1 MEADMTRKAEEPIAI
16 KGGEFL
22 IADRAPDD
30 IFMPEDISDEQRM
43 FARTA
48 EEFLRKEVIPR
59 EDEIYAKNYTTHREL
74 MRKAGELGLLSIDI
88 PEAYGGLGLHKVSS
102 AIVGE
107 QFALQASFAGTQ
119 SSHVNIGT
127 LPIVFFGTEEQ
138 KQKYLPQLA
147 TGEMIGAYALTEPHS
162 GSDALAAK
170 TKAVLS
176 EDGQHYILNGQ
187 KMWITNG
194 GFADLFTVF
203 AKVDGEKFTA
213 FLVER
218 GPGLT
223 SGHEEKKLGIDGSST
238 TALMLEDCRVPVE
251 NVLGE
256 IGRGHKIAFNV
267 LNIGR
272 LKLGARSVGAMKLAL
287 GQSIQYAKERQQF
300 GQPIANFGL
309 IKQKLAEMTMRAYV
323 GEAILYRT
331 LGMIDDALERADK
344 DDAQQVLQVLEQY
357 AIECSIIKVWVSE
370 ALGYVV
376 DEQVQ
381 VYGGYGYS
389 KDYPAERAYRD
400 ARIAR
405 IYEGTN
411 EINRIV
417 IATQLLRRAK
427 SGELPLL
434 EAAECVLNGA
444 DQSHDTMTLSVA
456 NIAFSDEVM
465 MVRSAKAMTLAA
477 IGNVAHAYGDN
488 ARNEQEALGLVSD
501 MVMDVYAMESTLLR
515 TQKLMLSRGRDSA
528 AVQSDITRVFIR
540 EAMMRIERAARL
552 IATETV
558 DEKTD
563 STALIEDLIHR
574 APIKMTAARRRIADA
589 VIAAGKYNL

>member
-1 MEADMTRKAEEPIAI
+1 MASTPAAMHSGTGGSFLVEDHLPEEV
-16 KGGEFL
+16 FT
-22 IADRAPDD
+22 
-30 IFMPEDISDEQRM
+30 PEDITEEQHM

-59 EDEIYAKNYTTHREL
+59 EDRIYSKDYSVHREL
-74 MRKAGELGLLSIDI
+74 MQKAGELGLLSIDI
-88 PEAYGGLGLHKVSS
+88 PEQYGGLGLHKVSS
-102 AIVGE
+102 AVVGE
-107 QFALQASFAGTQ
+107 QFALQSSFAGTQ

-138 KQKYLPQLA
+138 KQKYLPKLA
-147 TGEMIGAYALTEPHS
+147 SGEWIGAYALTEPQS
-162 GSDALAAK
+162 GSDALGAE

-176 EDGQHYILNGQ
+176 EDGKHYILNGQ

-203 AKVDGEKFTA
+203 AKVDGDKFTA

-218 GPGLT
+218 GPGLV

-238 TALMLEDCRVPVE
+238 TALMLEDCHVPVG

-309 IKQKLAEMTMRAYV
+309 IKQKLAEMSIRAYV

-344 DDAQQVLQVLEQY
+344 DDAQQVLAVLEQY
-357 AIECSIIKVWVSE
+357 AIECSIIKVWESE

-417 IATQLLRRAK
+417 ITTQLLRRAR

-456 NIAFSDEVM
+456 NIAFSDEVR
-465 MVRSAKAMTLAA
+465 MVRSAK
-477 IGNVAHAYGDN
+477 
-488 ARNEQEALGLVSD
+488 
-501 MVMDVYAMESTLLR
+501 
-515 TQKLMLSRGRDSA
+515 
-528 AVQSDITRVFIR
+528 
-540 EAMMRIERAARL
+540 
-552 IATETV
+552 
-558 DEKTD
+558 
-563 STALIEDLIHR
+563 
-574 APIKMTAARRRIADA
+574 
-589 VIAAGKYNL
+589 

>member
-1 MEADMTRKAEEPIAI
+1 MMSKAEEAGAVR
-16 KGGEFL
+16 GGGFL
-22 IADRAPDD
+22 IEDRAPDQV
-30 IFMPEDISDEQRM
+30 FTPEDINEEQRM
-43 FARTA
+43 FAQTA

-59 EDEIYAKNYTTHREL
+59 EDRIYAKDWAVTREL
-74 MRKAGELGLLSIDI
+74 MLKAGELGLLSIDI
-88 PEAYGGLGLHKVSS
+88 PEKYGGLGLSKVSS
-102 AIVGE
+102 AVVGE
-107 QFALQASFAGTQ
+107 QFALQSSFAGSQ

-127 LPIVFFGTEEQ
+127 LPLVFFGTEEQ
-138 KQKYLPQLA
+138 KQKYLPHLA

-176 EDGQHYILNGQ
+176 PDGRHYILTGQ

-194 GFADLFTVF
+194 SFADLFTVF

-238 TALMLEDCRVPVE
+238 TALMLEDCLVPVE

-272 LKLGARSVGAMKLAL
+272 LKLGARSVGTIKLSLA
-287 GQSIQYAKERQQF
+287 QSVEYAKERHQF
-300 GQPIANFGL
+300 GRAIASFGL
-309 IKQKLAEMTMRAYV
+309 IKQKIAEMTIRAYV
-323 GEAILYRT
+323 GEAMLYRT
-331 LGMIDDALERADK
+331 LGVIDWSLERADK
-344 DDAQQVLQVLEQY
+344 DDPQQVLRVLEQF
-357 AIECSIIKVWVSE
+357 AIECSIIKVWESE

-376 DEQVQ
+376 DEEVQ
-381 VYGGYGYS
+381 IFGGYGYS

-417 IATQLLRRAK
+417 IASQLLRRAK
-427 SGELPLL
+427 NGELSLF
-434 EAAECVLNGA
+434 EAANRLREGAKAFCDTLKLNPA
-444 DQSHDTMTLSVA
+444 ALALSSELKMLA
-456 NIAFSDEVM
+456 
-465 MVRSAKAMTLAA
+465 SAKAMTLIA
-477 IGNVAHAYGDN
+477 IDSISRAYGEG
-488 ARNEQEALGLVSD
+488 AREEQEALALVAD
-501 MVMDVYAMESTLLR
+501 MVMDVYALESALLR
-515 TQKLMLSRGRDSA
+515 TARLTSERGEERAS
-528 AVQSDITRVFIR
+528 VQTAITRVFAR
-540 EAMMRIERAARL
+540 EASARVERAARMV
-552 IATETV
+552 ATET
-558 DEKTD
+558 ED
-563 STALIEDLIHR
+563 SESADILDHLIYH
-574 APIKMTAARRRIADA
+574 APIKSIAARRLVADRI
-589 VIAAGKYNL
+589 IEAGRYNL

>member
-1 MEADMTRKAEEPIAI
+1 MASQPKQSRVIR
-16 KGGEFL
+16 GGGFL
-22 IADRAPDD
+22 IEDCSPDD
-30 IFMPEDISDEQRM
+30 VFTPEQISEEQRL

-48 EEFLRKEVIPR
+48 EEFLRKEVIPK
-59 EDEIYAKNYTTHREL
+59 EDRIYAKDYSVHREL
-74 MRKAGELGLLSIDI
+74 MLKAGELGLLSIDI
-88 PEAYGGLGLHKVSS
+88 PEKYGGLGLHKVSS

-107 QFALQASFAGTQ
+107 QFALQSSFAGTQ
-119 SSHVNIGT
+119 SAHVNIGT
-127 LPIVFFGTEEQ
+127 LPIVFFGNEDQ
-138 KQKYLPQLA
+138 KRKYLPKLA
-147 TGEMIGAYALTEPHS
+147 SGEWVGAYALTEPQS

-176 EDGQHYILNGQ
+176 ADGTYYTLNGQ

-218 GPGLT
+218 GPGLV

-272 LKLGARSVGAMKLAL
+272 LKLGARSVGTMKLSL
-287 GQSIQYAKERQQF
+287 GQSVQYAKERHQF

-309 IKQKLAEMTMRAYV
+309 IKQKIAEMAIRTYV
-323 GEAILYRT
+323 AEATLYRT
-331 LGMIDDALERADK
+331 LGVIDEALEQADR
-344 DDAQQVLQVLEQY
+344 DDSKQVLRVLEQF
-357 AIECSIIKVWVSE
+357 AIECSIIKAWVSE
-370 ALGYVV
+370 ALAYVV
-376 DEQVQ
+376 DEEVQ
-381 VYGGYGYS
+381 IFGGYGYS

-417 IATQLLRRAK
+417 IASQLLRRANTR
-427 SGELPLL
+427 ELPLL
-434 EAAECVLNGA
+434 ENVVSGHQAATIG
-444 DQSHDTMTLSVA
+444 DTLEMSVA
-456 NIAFSDEVM
+456 NATFTHELQM
-465 MVRSAKAMTLAA
+465 LASAKRMTLLSIAA
-477 IGNVAHAYGDN
+477 VDREYGDR
-488 ARNEQEALGLVSD
+488 ARDEQEALGLIAE
-501 MVMDVYAMESTLLR
+501 MVMDVYAFESALLR
-515 TQKLMLSRGRDSA
+515 TQRLIEQKGSHAPSLN
-528 AVQSDITRVFIR
+528 VQTDITRVFAR
-540 EAMMRIERAARL
+540 EAESRIEKAAL
-552 IATETV
+552 TVLTEVSEDSKATSGI
-558 DEKTD
+558 DELAHH
-563 STALIEDLIHR
+563 S
-574 APIKMTAARRRIADA
+574 PIKMIAARRRIADA
-589 VIAAGKYNL
+589 MIASGRYSL

>member
-1 MEADMTRKAEEPIAI
+1 MTSQPKPSPSP
-16 KGGEFL
+16 KGGSFL
-22 IADRAPDD
+22 IEDRSPEE
-30 IFMPEDISDEQRM
+30 IFTPEDISEEQRM

-59 EDEIYAKNYTTHREL
+59 EDAIYAKDYAVHREL

-88 PEAYGGLGLHKVSS
+88 PEIYGGLGLHKVSS
-102 AIVGE
+102 AVVGE

-127 LPIVFFGTEEQ
+127 LPIVFFGTEAQ
-138 KQKYLPQLA
+138 KQKYLPLLA
-147 TGEMIGAYALTEPHS
+147 SGEWIGAYALTEPQS

-176 EDGQHYILNGQ
+176 EDGRHYILNGQ

-203 AKVDGEKFTA
+203 AKVDGDKFTA

-218 GPGLT
+218 GPGLV

-238 TALMLEDCRVPVE
+238 TALMLEDCHVPVE

-272 LKLGARSVGAMKLAL
+272 LKLGARSVGTIKLSL
-287 GQSIQYAKERQQF
+287 QESVEYAKERHQF
-300 GQPIANFGL
+300 GQAIANFGL
-309 IKQKLAEMTMRAYV
+309 IKHKLAEMMIRAYV
-323 GEAILYRT
+323 GESILYRT
-331 LGMIDDALERADK
+331 LGMIDDALEHADK
-344 DDAQQVLQVLEQY
+344 DDPAQVLRVLEQF

-370 ALGYVV
+370 ALSYVV
-376 DEQVQ
+376 DEEVQ
-381 VYGGYGYS
+381 VFGGYGYS

-417 IATQLLRRAK
+417 IGSQLLRRATA
-427 SGELPLL
+427 GELALF
-434 EAAECVLNGA
+434 AAATDATELGVG
-444 DQSHDTMTLSVA
+444 SSETLSQTRANVA
-456 NIAFSDEVM
+456 FTDELLLLQA
-465 MVRSAKAMTLAA
+465 AKSMTLAS
-477 IGNVAHAYGDN
+477 IGAANRAYGDG
-488 ARNEQEALGLVSD
+488 ARNEQEVIAQIAD
-501 MVMDVYAMESTLLR
+501 MVMAVYAMESALLR
-515 TQKLMLSRGRDSA
+515 TQRLLTDRGLEGSR
-528 AVQSDITRVFIR
+528 VQADITRVFAR
-540 EAMMRIERAARL
+540 DASSLIERAAR
-552 IATETV
+552 AVASETE
-558 DEKTD
+558 DEKCQ
-563 STALIEDLIHR
+563 TAIDELAH
-574 APIKMTAARRRIADA
+574 PSPMKSMAARRRIADA
-589 VIAAGKYNL
+589 VIRAGKYNL

>member
-1 MEADMTRKAEEPIAI
+1 MTSQPKQSPSP
-16 KGGEFL
+16 KGGSFL
-22 IADRAPDD
+22 VEDRNPED
-30 IFMPEDISDEQRM
+30 IFTPEDISEEQRM

-59 EDEIYAKNYTTHREL
+59 EDAIYAKDYSVHREL
-74 MRKAGELGLLSIDI
+74 MQKAGELGLLSIDI
-88 PEAYGGLGLHKVSS
+88 PEKYGGLGLHKVSS
-102 AIVGE
+102 AVVGE

-138 KQKYLPQLA
+138 KRKYLPRLA
-147 TGEMIGAYALTEPHS
+147 SGEWIGAYALTEPQS

-176 EDGQHYILNGQ
+176 PDGRHYILNGQ

-218 GPGLT
+218 GPGLV

-238 TALMLEDCRVPVE
+238 TALMLEDCHVPVE

-272 LKLGARSVGAMKLAL
+272 LKLGARCVGTIKLSLQQSV
-287 GQSIQYAKERQQF
+287 QYAKERHQF

-309 IKQKLAEMTMRAYV
+309 IKHKLAEMTIRAYV
-323 GEAILYRT
+323 GESILYRT
-331 LGMIDDALERADK
+331 LGMIDEALERADK
-344 DDAQQVLQVLEQY
+344 DDPAQVLRVLEQF
-357 AIECSIIKVWVSE
+357 AIECSIIKVWESE
-370 ALGYVV
+370 ALAYVV
-376 DEQVQ
+376 DEEVQ
-381 VYGGYGYS
+381 VFGGYGYS

-417 IATQLLRRAK
+417 IGSQLLRRAAA
-427 SGELPLL
+427 GELALF
-434 EAAECVLNGA
+434 EAAANAIDLGPGAAETLN
-444 DQSHDTMTLSVA
+444 LNRA
-456 NIAFSDEVM
+456 NVAFSDELLLLKA
-465 MVRSAKAMTLAA
+465 AKSMTLSSIAA
-477 IGNVAHAYGDN
+477 AKQAFGDS
-488 ARNEQEALGLVSD
+488 ARTEQEVIALIAD
-501 MVMDVYAMESTLLR
+501 MVMDVYAMESALLR
-515 TQKLMLSRGRDSA
+515 TQRLLTDRGIEGIRTQA
-528 AVQSDITRVFIR
+528 DITRVFAR
-540 EAMMRIERAARL
+540 DAASRVAQASRAVASE
-552 IATETV
+552 TE
-558 DEKTD
+558 DEKC
-563 STALIEDLIHR
+563 AAAIEEFAHR
-574 APIKMTAARRRIADA
+574 SPIKSIAARRRIADV
-589 VIAAGKYNL
+589 VINTGRYLPS

>member
-1 MEADMTRKAEEPIAI
+1 MTSKAEESGMI
-16 KGGEFL
+16 KGGGFL
-22 IADRAPDD
+22 IEDRAPSEV
-30 IFMPEDISDEQRM
+30 FTPEDINEEQRM

-48 EEFLRKEVIPR
+48 EEFLRKEVVPR
-59 EDEIYAKNYTTHREL
+59 EDAIYAKDWSVTREL

-88 PEAYGGLGLHKVSS
+88 PERYGGLGLHKVSS

-107 QFALQASFAGTQ
+107 QFALQASFAGSQ
-119 SSHVNIGT
+119 SAHVNIGT

-138 KQKYLPQLA
+138 KQKYLPRLA

-176 EDGQHYILNGQ
+176 DDGRHYVLNGQ

-194 GFADLFTVF
+194 SFADLFTVF

-218 GPGLT
+218 GPGLV

-272 LKLGARSVGAMKLAL
+272 LKLGARSVGTIKLSLA
-287 GQSIQYAKERQQF
+287 QSVQYARERFQF
-300 GQPIANFGL
+300 GQAIANFGL
-309 IKQKLAEMTMRAYV
+309 IKQKIAEMTIRAYV
-323 GEAILYRT
+323 GESILYRT
-331 LGMIDDALERADK
+331 LGMIDDALEQADK
-344 DDAQQVLQVLEQY
+344 DDPRQVLRVLEQY
-357 AIECSIIKVWVSE
+357 AIECSIIKVWESE

-376 DEQVQ
+376 DEEVQ
-381 VYGGYGYS
+381 VFGGYGYS

-417 IATQLLRRAK
+417 IASQLLRRAK
-427 SGELPLL
+427 AGELSLL
-434 EAAECVLNGA
+434 EAAESVLAGEKPP
-444 DQSHDTMTLSVA
+444 SDTLMLSLA
-456 NIAFSDEVM
+456 NVEFSDEVKIIKG
-465 MVRSAKAMTLAA
+465 AKAMTLAS
-477 IGNVAHAYGDN
+477 IGGVARAYGDR
-488 ARNEQEALGLVSD
+488 ARDEQEALGLIAD
-501 MVMDVYAMESTLLR
+501 MVMDVYAMESALLR
-515 TQKLMLSRGRDSA
+515 TQKIMADRGKEDCP
-528 AVQSDITRVFIR
+528 VQADITRVFVR
-540 EAMMRIERAARL
+540 EAASRIERASQAV
-552 IATETV
+552 ATETA
-558 DEKTD
+558 DDK
-563 STALIEDLIHR
+563 STPVIDQLTHR
-574 APIKMTAARRRIADA
+574 APIKAIAARRRIAEA
-589 VIAAGKYNL
+589 ITEAGRYNL

>member
-1 MEADMTRKAEEPIAI
+1 VFT
-16 KGGEFL
+16 
-22 IADRAPDD
+22 
-30 IFMPEDISDEQRM
+30 PEDITEEQRM

-59 EDEIYAKNYTTHREL
+59 EAEIYAKDYGVHREL
-74 MRKAGELGLLSIDI
+74 MRKAGELGLLMIDI
-88 PEAYGGLGLHKVSS
+88 PEQYGGLGLHKVSS
-102 AIVGE
+102 AVVGE

-127 LPIVFFGTEEQ
+127 LPLVFFGTEEQ
-138 KQKYLPQLA
+138 KQKYLPRLA
-147 TGEMIGAYALTEPHS
+147 TGEWIGAYALTEPQS

-176 EDGQHYILNGQ
+176 EDGKHYILNGQ

-218 GPGLT
+218 GPGLV

-251 NVLGE
+251 NLLGE

-272 LKLGARSVGAMKLAL
+272 LKLGARSVGTMKLSL
-287 GQSIQYAKERQQF
+287 QQSVQYARERHQF
-300 GQPIANFGL
+300 GQAIANFGM
-309 IKQKLAEMTMRAYV
+309 IKHKLAEMTIRTYV
-323 GEAILYRT
+323 GESILYRT
-331 LGMIDDALERADK
+331 LGMIDDALEQVNK
-344 DDAQQVLQVLEQY
+344 DDPKEVLAVLEQY
-357 AIECSIIKVWVSE
+357 AMECSIIKVWESE
-370 ALGYVV
+370 ALAYVV
-376 DEQVQ
+376 DEEVQ
-381 VYGGYGYS
+381 VFGGYGYS
-389 KDYPAERAYRD
+389 KDYPAEQAYRD

-427 SGELPLL
+427 AGELGLFETASRVSPVKPPASETL
-434 EAAECVLNGA
+434 EMNVANKAFKREIVMLANAKG
-444 DQSHDTMTLSVA
+444 MTLLAIDSVA
-456 NIAFSDEVM
+456 RV
-465 MVRSAKAMTLAA
+465 
-477 IGNVAHAYGDN
+477 YGER
-488 ARNEQEALGLVSD
+488 ARDQQEALGLIAD
-501 MVMDVYAMESTLLR
+501 MVMDVYAMESALLR
-515 TQKLMLSRGRDSA
+515 TRRLVDERGLERCS
-528 AVQSDITRVFIR
+528 VQTEITRVFAR
-540 EAMMRIERAARL
+540 DAALRIERAAR
-552 IATETV
+552 AAVTETD
-558 DEKTD
+558 DEK
-563 STALIEDLIHR
+563 SVELIDQLSDHH
-574 APIKMTAARRRIADA
+574 PIKAIAARRRVADA
-589 VIAAGKYNL
+589 VIEAGRYFLSA

>member
-1 MEADMTRKAEEPIAI
+1 MTSQAKTSPSP
-16 KGGEFL
+16 KGGSFL
-22 IADRAPDD
+22 IQDFNPEE
-30 IFMPEDISDEQRM
+30 IFTPEDISEEQRM
-43 FARTA
+43 FACTA

-59 EDEIYAKNYTTHREL
+59 EDAIYAKDYSVHREL
-74 MRKAGELGLLSIDI
+74 MRKAGEIGLLSIDI
-88 PEAYGGLGLHKVSS
+88 PEKYGGLGLHKVSS

-138 KQKYLPQLA
+138 KRKYLPKLA
-147 TGEMIGAYALTEPHS
+147 SGEWIGAYALTEPQS

-176 EDGQHYILNGQ
+176 PDGSHYILNGQ

-218 GPGLT
+218 GPGLV

-251 NVLGE
+251 NLLGE

-272 LKLGARSVGAMKLAL
+272 LKLGARAVGTIKLSL
-287 GQSIQYAKERQQF
+287 QQSIQYAKERHQF

-309 IKQKLAEMTMRAYV
+309 IKHKLAEMTIRAYV
-323 GEAILYRT
+323 GESILYRT
-331 LGMIDDALERADK
+331 LGMIDEALEHADK
-344 DDAQQVLQVLEQY
+344 DDPAQVLRVLEQF
-357 AIECSIIKVWVSE
+357 AIECSIIKVWESE
-370 ALGYVV
+370 ALAYVV
-376 DEQVQ
+376 DEEVQ
-381 VYGGYGYS
+381 VFGGYGYS

-417 IATQLLRRAK
+417 IGSQLLRRAAA
-427 SGELPLL
+427 GELALFE
-434 EAAECVLNGA
+434 EAANATSLGLGAGETLN
-444 DQSHDTMTLSVA
+444 QTRA
-456 NIAFSDEVM
+456 NIAFSEELLLLQ
-465 MVRSAKAMTLAA
+465 SAKAMTLAS
-477 IGNVAHAYGDN
+477 IGAAHRAYGDA
-488 ARNEQEALGLVSD
+488 ARNEQEVIALISD
-501 MVMDVYAMESTLLR
+501 MVMDVYAIESSLLR
-515 TQKLMLSRGRDSA
+515 TQRLLNEKGIEA
-528 AVQSDITRVFIR
+528 TAVQADITRVFAR
-540 EAMMRIERAARL
+540 DAAARVERAAR
-552 IATETV
+552 AVASETEDAKCAEV
-558 DEKTD
+558 IDEL
-563 STALIEDLIHR
+563 SHR
-574 APIKMTAARRRIADA
+574 SPMQSMAARRRIADA
-589 VIAAGKYNL
+589 VVN

>member
-1 MEADMTRKAEEPIAI
+1 MTRKAEATNAA

-22 IADRAPDD
+22 TADPTPEE
-30 IFMPEDISDEQRM
+30 IFTPEEISDEQRM

-59 EDEIYAKNYTTHREL
+59 EDEIYAKNYATHREL

-107 QFALQASFAGTQ
+107 QFALQSSFAGTQ

-127 LPIVFFGTEEQ
+127 LPIVFFGTEAQ
-138 KQKYLPQLA
+138 KQKYLPRLA

-176 EDGQHYILNGQ
+176 EDGSHYILNGQ

-309 IKQKLAEMTMRAYV
+309 IKQKLAEMTLRAYV
-323 GEAILYRT
+323 GESILYRT
-331 LGMIDDALERADK
+331 LGMIDEALEHADK
-344 DDAQQVLQVLEQY
+344 DDAQQVLGVLEQY
-357 AIECSIIKVWVSE
+357 AVECSIIKVWESE

-427 SGELPLL
+427 AGELALL
-434 EAAECVLNGA
+434 DAAECVLKGA
-444 DQSHDTMTLSVA
+444 DPSRDTMTLSVA
-456 NIAFSDEVM
+456 NVAFSDEVAM
-465 MVRSAKAMTLAA
+465 LRGAKAMTQAA
-477 IGNVAHAYGDN
+477 FGSVARAYGDR
-488 ARNEQEALGLVSD
+488 ARDEQEALGLISD
-501 MVMDVYAMESTLLR
+501 MVMDVYAMESALLR
-515 TQKLMLSRGRDSA
+515 TQKRLLARGEQATS
-528 AVQSDITRVFIR
+528 VQSDITRVFIR
-540 EAMMRIERAARL
+540 EAMTRIERAARL
-552 IATETV
+552 VITETTG
-558 DEKTD
+558 EGGL
-563 STALIEDLIHR
+563 ALIEGLLHR
-574 APIKMTAARRRIADA
+574 APIKLIAARRRIADS

>member
-1 MEADMTRKAEEPIAI
+1 MTSQAKPSASP
-16 KGGEFL
+16 KGGSFL
-22 IADRAPDD
+22 IEDLAPED
-30 IFMPEDISDEQRM
+30 IFTPEDISEEQRM

-59 EDEIYAKNYTTHREL
+59 EDEIYAKDYSVHREL
-74 MRKAGELGLLSIDI
+74 MQKAGEIGLLSIDI
-88 PEAYGGLGLHKVSS
+88 PEKYGGLGLHKVSS

-138 KQKYLPQLA
+138 KRKYLPKLA
-147 TGEMIGAYALTEPHS
+147 SGEWIGAYALTEPQS

-176 EDGQHYILNGQ
+176 PDGRHYILNGQ

-218 GPGLT
+218 SPGLI

-238 TALMLEDCRVPVE
+238 TALMLEDCHVPVE

-272 LKLGARSVGAMKLAL
+272 LKLGARSVGTIKLSL
-287 GQSIQYAKERQQF
+287 QQSIQYAKERHQF

-309 IKQKLAEMTMRAYV
+309 IKHKLAEMTVRAYV
-323 GEAILYRT
+323 GESILYRT
-331 LGMIDDALERADK
+331 LGMIDEALEHADK
-344 DDAQQVLQVLEQY
+344 DDPAQVLRVLEQF
-357 AIECSIIKVWVSE
+357 AIECSIIKVWESE
-370 ALGYVV
+370 ALAYVV
-376 DEQVQ
+376 DEEVQ
-381 VYGGYGYS
+381 VFGGYGYS

-417 IATQLLRRAK
+417 IGSQLLRRAAA
-427 SGELPLL
+427 GELALFDAVASAGDLGLATGETLNQTRANVAFSDDLL
-434 EAAECVLNGA
+434 LLRSAK
-444 DQSHDTMTLSVA
+444 TMTLGSIGA
-456 NIAFSDEVM
+456 IHKAF
-465 MVRSAKAMTLAA
+465 
-477 IGNVAHAYGDN
+477 GDA
-488 ARNEQEALGLVSD
+488 ARNEQEVIALIAE
-501 MVMDVYAMESTLLR
+501 MVMDVYAMESTILR
-515 TQKLMLSRGRDSA
+515 TQRLLTNRGIEGTHI
-528 AVQSDITRVFIR
+528 QSDITRVFTR
-540 EAMMRIERAARL
+540 DAAMRVERAARA
-552 IATETV
+552 IASELDDQKTSEAL
-558 DEKTD
+558 DELVQK
-563 STALIEDLIHR
+563 S
-574 APIKMTAARRRIADA
+574 PIKAIAARRRIADA
-589 VIAAGKYNL
+589 VIEAGRYFLS

>member
-1 MEADMTRKAEEPIAI
+1 MTSRPKQSPSP
-16 KGGEFL
+16 KGGSFL
-22 IADRAPDD
+22 IEDRDSNE
-30 IFMPEDISDEQRM
+30 IFTPEDITEEQRM
-43 FARTA
+43 FAHTA

-59 EDEIYAKNYTTHREL
+59 EAEIYAKDYKVHREL
-74 MRKAGELGLLSIDI
+74 MLKAGELGLLSIDI
-88 PEAYGGLGLHKVSS
+88 PEKYGGLGLHKVSS
-102 AIVGE
+102 AVVGE

-127 LPIVFFGTEEQ
+127 LPIVFFGTEAQ
-138 KQKYLPQLA
+138 KLKYLPLLA
-147 TGEMIGAYALTEPHS
+147 SGEWIGAYALTEPQS

-176 EDGQHYILNGQ
+176 SDGRHYILNGQ

-218 GPGLT
+218 GPGLV

-238 TALMLEDCRVPVE
+238 TALMLEDCQVPVE

-272 LKLGARSVGAMKLAL
+272 LKLGARSVGSIKLSL
-287 GQSIQYAKERQQF
+287 GQSVQYAKERRQF

-309 IKQKLAEMTMRAYV
+309 IKHKLAEMAIRAYV
-323 GEAILYRT
+323 GESILYRT
-331 LGMIDDALERADK
+331 LGMIDEALEQADK
-344 DDAQQVLQVLEQY
+344 DDPAQVLRVLEQF
-357 AIECSIIKVWVSE
+357 AVECSIIKVWESE
-370 ALGYVV
+370 ALAYVV
-376 DEQVQ
+376 DEEVQ
-381 VYGGYGYS
+381 VFGGYGYS

-417 IATQLLRRAK
+417 IGTQLLRRASK
-427 SGELPLL
+427 GELALFEASVRAVEPVHAAGDTLDMTRANVAFGEELSLL
-434 EAAECVLNGA
+434 KAAK
-444 DQSHDTMTLSVA
+444 SMTLGS
-456 NIAFSDEVM
+456 
-465 MVRSAKAMTLAA
+465 LAA
-477 IGNVAHAYGDN
+477 AHRAYGDG
-488 ARNEQEALGLVSD
+488 ARDEQEVIALIAD
-501 MVMDVYAMESTLLR
+501 MVMDVYAMESALLR
-515 TQKLMLSRGRDSA
+515 TQRLLTDRGIEKVK
-528 AVQSDITRVFIR
+528 VQADITRVFAR
-540 EAMMRIERAARL
+540 DAAFRVERAAHAVASE
-552 IATETV
+552 IG
-558 DEKTD
+558 DEKGSAAID
-563 STALIEDLIHR
+563 ALVHR
-574 APIKMTAARRRIADA
+574 SPMKSIAARRRIADA
-589 VIAAGKYNL
+589 VIQAGRYLF

>member
-1 MEADMTRKAEEPIAI
+1 MASQTEGLKKV
-16 KGGEFL
+16 KGGGFL
-22 IADRAPDD
+22 LEGRAPADL
-30 IFMPEDISDEQRM
+30 FTPEDISEEQRM
-43 FARTA
+43 FARAA

-59 EDEIYAKNYTTHREL
+59 EDAIYAKDWAVTREL

-88 PEAYGGLGLHKVSS
+88 PEKYGGLGLHKVSS

-107 QFALQASFAGTQ
+107 QFALQASFAGSQ
-119 SSHVNIGT
+119 SAHVNIGT

-138 KQKYLPQLA
+138 KQKYLPRLA
-147 TGEMIGAYALTEPHS
+147 TGEIIGAYALTEPQS
-162 GSDALAAK
+162 GSDALAAR

-176 EDGQHYILNGQ
+176 DDGRHYILNGQ

-194 GFADLFTVF
+194 SFADLFTVF

-218 GPGLT
+218 GPGLV

-238 TALMLEDCRVPVE
+238 TALMLEDCLVPVE

-272 LKLGARSVGAMKLAL
+272 LKLGARSVGTMKLSL
-287 GQSIQYAKERQQF
+287 GQSIQYAKERHQF
-300 GQPIANFGL
+300 GRPIASFGL
-309 IKQKLAEMTMRAYV
+309 IKQKIAEMAIRAYV
-323 GEAILYRT
+323 GESMLYRT
-331 LGMIDDALERADK
+331 LGTIDEALEQVDK
-344 DDAQQVLQVLEQY
+344 DDPKQVLAVLEQY
-357 AIECSIIKVWVSE
+357 PIECSIIKVWESE

-417 IATQLLRRAK
+417 IASQLLRRAK
-427 SGELPLL
+427 AGEIALIEAAQKVIKEELPTS
-434 EAAECVLNGA
+434 E
-444 DQSHDTMTLSVA
+444 
-456 NIAFSDEVM
+456 
-465 MVRSAKAMTLAA
+465 TLALNLVNVLFTDEMKMLAGAKGMALIA
-477 IGNVAHAYGDN
+477 INYIASAYGDR
-488 ARNEQEALGLVSD
+488 ARDEQEHLALLAD
-501 MVMDVYAMESTLLR
+501 MVIDIYAMESALLR
-515 TQKLMLSRGRDSA
+515 TQKLVDTRGVEAIAS
-528 AVQSDITRVFIR
+528 QIEITQIFTR
-540 EAMMRIERAARL
+540 EAAERVERAARL
-552 IATETV
+552 IAVETE
-558 DEKTD
+558 DEDGRKQSLID
-563 STALIEDLIHR
+563 LLALR
-574 APIKMTAARRRIADA
+574 APIKAIAARRHIAD
-589 VIAAGKYNL
+589 VMIEAGRYNL

>member
-1 MEADMTRKAEEPIAI
+1 MMTSKAEGPIAI
-16 KGGEFL
+16 KGGSFL
-22 IADRAPDD
+22 IEDLEPAE
-30 IFMPEDISDEQRM
+30 IFTPEEISEEQHM
-43 FARTA
+43 FAQTA
-48 EEFLRKEVIPR
+48 EEFLRKEVLPR
-59 EDEIYAKNYTTHREL
+59 EDDIYAKNWPVTREL
-74 MRKAGELGLLSIDI
+74 MAKAGELGLLSIDI
-88 PEAYGGLGLHKVSS
+88 PEKYGGLGLNKVSS
-102 AIVGE
+102 SVVGE
-107 QFALQASFAGTQ
+107 QFALQASFAGSQ
-119 SSHVNIGT
+119 SAHVNIGT

-138 KQKYLPQLA
+138 KQKYLPRLA

-162 GSDALAAK
+162 GSDALAAR

-176 EDGQHYILNGQ
+176 EDGSHYVLNGQ

-194 GFADLFTVF
+194 SFADLFTVF

-272 LKLGARSVGAMKLAL
+272 LKLGARSVGTIKLSL
-287 GQSIQYAKERQQF
+287 YQSIQYAKERHQF

-309 IKQKLAEMTMRAYV
+309 IKQKLAEMAIRAYV
-323 GEAILYRT
+323 GETILYRT
-331 LGMIDDALERADK
+331 AGMIDRALERVDK
-344 DDAQQVLQVLEQY
+344 SDPRQVLAVLEQY
-357 AIECSIIKVWVSE
+357 AIECSIIKVWESE

-376 DEQVQ
+376 DEEVQ
-381 VYGGYGYS
+381 VFGGYGYS

-417 IATQLLRRAK
+417 IASQLLRRAK
-427 SGELPLL
+427 SGELALL
-434 EAAECVLNGA
+434 ETAEGIKDGLPGASDTLHLNPATVVLSEELKLLRA
-444 DQSHDTMTLSVA
+444 
-456 NIAFSDEVM
+456 
-465 MVRSAKAMTLAA
+465 AKAMALLS
-477 IGNVAHAYGDN
+477 IGAVVEAYGDR
-488 ARNEQEALGLVSD
+488 ARDEQESLALIAD
-501 MVMDVYAMESTLLR
+501 MTMDIYAMESVLLR
-515 TQKLMLSRGRDSA
+515 TEKIIAARGDDRAS
-528 AVQSDITRVFIR
+528 VQLDITRVFAR
-540 EAMMRIERAARL
+540 DAVMRVERAARL
-552 IATETV
+552 VATETEASAS
-558 DEKTD
+558 DITD
-563 STALIEDLIHR
+563 IIDHLARR
-574 APIKMTAARRRIADA
+574 APIKSISARRRIADR

>member
-1 MEADMTRKAEEPIAI
+1 MTRKAEETNAI

-22 IADRAPDD
+22 TADLA
-30 IFMPEDISDEQRM
+30 PEDIFTPEEISEEQRM

-59 EDEIYAKNYTTHREL
+59 EDEIYAKNYATHREL

-107 QFALQASFAGTQ
+107 QFALQSSFAGTQ
-119 SSHVNIGT
+119 SAHVNIGT
-127 LPIVFFGTEEQ
+127 LPIVFFGTEAQ
-138 KQKYLPQLA
+138 KQKYLPRLA

-203 AKVDGEKFTA
+203 AKVDGDKFTA

-218 GPGLT
+218 GPGLV

-287 GQSIQYAKERQQF
+287 GQAIQYAKERHQF

-309 IKQKLAEMTMRAYV
+309 IKQKLAEMTLRAYV
-323 GEAILYRT
+323 GESILYRT
-331 LGMIDDALERADK
+331 LGMIDEALERADK
-344 DDAQQVLQVLEQY
+344 DDAQQVLAVLEQY
-357 AIECSIIKVWVSE
+357 AIECSIIKVWESE

-417 IATQLLRRAK
+417 IATQLLRRAR
-427 SGELPLL
+427 SGELTLL
-434 EAAECVLNGA
+434 DAAACVLKGA
-444 DQSHDTMTLSVA
+444 DQSRDTMTLSVA
-456 NIAFSDEVM
+456 NVAFSDEVSM
-465 MVRSAKAMTLAA
+465 LRRAKAMTLAA
-477 IGNVAHAYGDN
+477 IGSVAQAYGDR
-488 ARNEQEALGLVSD
+488 ARDEQEALGLISD
-501 MVMDVYAMESTLLR
+501 MVIDVYAMESVLLR
-515 TQKLMLSRGRDSA
+515 TQKRMLARGEQATS
-528 AVQSDITRVFIR
+528 VQGEITRVFIR
-540 EAMMRIERAARL
+540 EALMRIERAARL
-552 IATETV
+552 IVTETAAE
-558 DEKTD
+558 DED
-563 STALIEDLIHR
+563 GAALIEGLIHR
-574 APIKMTAARRRIADA
+574 APIKMIAARRRIADS

>member
-1 MEADMTRKAEEPIAI
+1 MTSTPSAAQSP
-16 KGGEFL
+16 KGGSFL
-22 IADRAPDD
+22 IDDREPSEV
-30 IFMPEDISDEQRM
+30 FTPEDITDEQRM

-59 EDEIYAKNYTTHREL
+59 EAEIYAKDYAVHREL
-74 MRKAGELGLLSIDI
+74 MRKAGELGLLMIDI
-88 PEAYGGLGLHKVSS
+88 PERYGGLGLHKVSS
-102 AIVGE
+102 AVVGE

-138 KQKYLPQLA
+138 KQKYLPRLA
-147 TGEMIGAYALTEPHS
+147 TGEWIGAYALTEPQS

-176 EDGQHYILNGQ
+176 EDGKHYVLNGQ

-218 GPGLT
+218 GPGLV

-238 TALMLEDCRVPVE
+238 TALMLEDCRVPIE

-272 LKLGARSVGAMKLAL
+272 LKLGARSVGTMKLSL
-287 GQSIQYAKERQQF
+287 QQSVQYAKERHQF

-309 IKQKLAEMTMRAYV
+309 IKHKLAEMTIRAYV
-323 GEAILYRT
+323 GESILYRT
-331 LGMIDDALERADK
+331 LGMIDGALEQVDK
-344 DDAQQVLQVLEQY
+344 DDPKQVLAVLEQY
-357 AIECSIIKVWVSE
+357 AMECSIIKVWESE
-370 ALGYVV
+370 ALAYVV
-376 DEQVQ
+376 DEEVQ
-381 VYGGYGYS
+381 VFGGYGYS
-389 KDYPAERAYRD
+389 KDYPAEQAYRD
-400 ARIAR
+400 ARISR

-427 SGELPLL
+427 AGELSFCEPAVRADPVKPPASETL
-434 EAAECVLNGA
+434 EMNVANKAFKREILMLTAAK
-444 DQSHDTMTLSVA
+444 SMTLLALESV
-456 NIAFSDEVM
+456 E
-465 MVRSAKAMTLAA
+465 R
-477 IGNVAHAYGDN
+477 AYGDN
-488 ARNEQEALGLVSD
+488 AREQQEALGLIAD
-501 MVMDVYAMESTLLR
+501 MVMDVYAMESGLLR
-515 TQKLMLSRGRDSA
+515 TRRLFDERGLEKCL
-528 AVQSDITRVFIR
+528 VQTDITRVFTR
-540 EAMMRIERAARL
+540 DAALRIERAAR
-552 IATETV
+552 AVVTETG
-558 DEKTD
+558 DEK
-563 STALIEDLIHR
+563 SAELIDQLVEHVPLKAI
-574 APIKMTAARRRIADA
+574 AARRRIADA
-589 VIAAGKYNL
+589 VIQAGKYPLSQ

>member
-1 MEADMTRKAEEPIAI
+1 MTSKAEDPFAI

-22 IADRAPDD
+22 IADRTPAD
-30 IFMPEDISDEQRM
+30 IFTPEEINDEQRM

-59 EDEIYAKNYTTHREL
+59 EDEIYAKNYATHREL
-74 MRKAGELGLLSIDI
+74 MRKAGELGLLAIDI

-102 AIVGE
+102 AVVGE

-127 LPIVFFGTEEQ
+127 LPIVFFGTEAQ
-138 KQKYLPQLA
+138 KQKYLPKLA

-176 EDGQHYILNGQ
+176 EDGLHYILNGQ

-218 GPGLT
+218 GPGLA

-238 TALMLEDCRVPVE
+238 TALMLEDALVPVE

-287 GQSIQYAKERQQF
+287 GQSIQYAKERHQF
-300 GQPIANFGL
+300 GQAIANFGL
-309 IKQKLAEMTMRAYV
+309 IKQKLAEMAIRAYV

-344 DDAQQVLQVLEQY
+344 DNPQQVLSVLEQY
-357 AIECSIIKVWVSE
+357 AIECSIIKVWESE

-434 EAAECVLNGA
+434 DAAECVLNGA
-444 DQSHDTMTLSVA
+444 DLSHDTMTLSVA
-456 NIAFSDEVM
+456 NIAFSDEM
-465 MVRSAKAMTLAA
+465 MMARGAKAMTLAA
-477 IGNVAHAYGDN
+477 IGNIAHAYGDN
-488 ARNEQEALGLVSD
+488 ARNQQEMLALASD
-501 MVMDVYAMESTLLR
+501 MVMDVYAMESALLR
-515 TQKLMLSRGRDSA
+515 TQKLLLARGA
-528 AVQSDITRVFIR
+528 EAITVQDDITRVFIR

-552 IATETV
+552 VAMETA

-563 STALIEDLIHR
+563 STALMEDLIHR

-589 VIAAGKYNL
+589 VITAGRYNL

>member
-1 MEADMTRKAEEPIAI
+1 MTRKVEEPIAI

-22 IADRAPDD
+22 IADRVPDD
-30 IFMPEDISDEQRM
+30 IFTPEDISDEQRM
-43 FARTA
+43 FAHTA

-59 EDEIYAKNYTTHREL
+59 EDEIYAKNYATHREL

-218 GPGLT
+218 GPGLV

-238 TALMLEDCRVPVE
+238 TALMLED
-251 NVLGE
+251 
-256 IGRGHKIAFNV
+256 
-267 LNIGR
+267 
-272 LKLGARSVGAMKLAL
+272 
-287 GQSIQYAKERQQF
+287 
-300 GQPIANFGL
+300 
-309 IKQKLAEMTMRAYV
+309 
-323 GEAILYRT
+323 
-331 LGMIDDALERADK
+331 
-344 DDAQQVLQVLEQY
+344 
-357 AIECSIIKVWVSE
+357 
-370 ALGYVV
+370 
-376 DEQVQ
+376 
-381 VYGGYGYS
+381 
-389 KDYPAERAYRD
+389 
-400 ARIAR
+400 
-405 IYEGTN
+405 
-411 EINRIV
+411 
-417 IATQLLRRAK
+417 
-427 SGELPLL
+427 
-434 EAAECVLNGA
+434 
-444 DQSHDTMTLSVA
+444 
-456 NIAFSDEVM
+456 
-465 MVRSAKAMTLAA
+465 
-477 IGNVAHAYGDN
+477 
-488 ARNEQEALGLVSD
+488 
-501 MVMDVYAMESTLLR
+501 
-515 TQKLMLSRGRDSA
+515 
-528 AVQSDITRVFIR
+528 
-540 EAMMRIERAARL
+540 
-552 IATETV
+552 
-558 DEKTD
+558 
-563 STALIEDLIHR
+563 
-574 APIKMTAARRRIADA
+574 
-589 VIAAGKYNL
+589 

>member
-1 MEADMTRKAEEPIAI
+1 MASKIEETGMI
-16 KGGEFL
+16 KGGSFL
-22 IADRAPDD
+22 IEDRASSEV
-30 IFMPEDISDEQRM
+30 FTPEDINEEQRM

-59 EDEIYAKNYTTHREL
+59 EDALYAKDWGVTREL

-88 PEAYGGLGLHKVSS
+88 PEKYGGLGLHKVSS

-107 QFALQASFAGTQ
+107 QFALQASFAGSQ
-119 SSHVNIGT
+119 SAHVNIGT

-138 KQKYLPQLA
+138 KEKYLPRLA

-176 EDGQHYILNGQ
+176 DDKSHYVLNGQ

-194 GFADLFTVF
+194 SFADLFTVF

-218 GPGLT
+218 GPGLV

-272 LKLGARSVGAMKLAL
+272 LKLGARSVGTIKLSL
-287 GQSIQYAKERQQF
+287 TQSVQYAKERFQF
-300 GQPIANFGL
+300 GQAIANFGL
-309 IKQKLAEMTMRAYV
+309 IKQKIAEMTIRAYV
-323 GEAILYRT
+323 GESILYRT
-331 LGMIDDALERADK
+331 LGMIDDALEGVDK
-344 DDAQQVLQVLEQY
+344 DDPSQVLRVLEQY
-357 AIECSIIKVWVSE
+357 AIECSIIKVWESE

-376 DEQVQ
+376 DEEVQ
-381 VYGGYGYS
+381 VFGGYGYS

-417 IATQLLRRAK
+417 IASQLLRRARA
-427 SGELPLL
+427 GELPLL
-434 EAAECVLNGA
+434 EAAECVLAGEK
-444 DQSHDTMTLSVA
+444 SSSDTLMLSLA
-456 NIAFSDEVM
+456 NVEFSDEVKIIKG
-465 MVRSAKAMTLAA
+465 AKGMTLAS
-477 IGNVAHAYGDN
+477 IGSVAGAYGDR
-488 ARNEQEALGLVSD
+488 ARDEQEALGLIAD

-515 TQKLMLSRGRDSA
+515 TQKIMADRGKENC
-528 AVQSDITRVFIR
+528 AVQADITRVFLR
-540 EAMMRIERAARL
+540 EAATRIERAAQM
-552 IATETV
+552 IATETASDDKGTPV
-558 DEKTD
+558 IDH
-563 STALIEDLIHR
+563 LVHR
-574 APIKMTAARRRIADA
+574 APIKAIAARRRIAES
-589 VIAAGKYNL
+589 ITEAGRYNLS

>member
-1 MEADMTRKAEEPIAI
+1 MTSKPAESVRP
-16 KGGEFL
+16 KGGSFL
-22 IADRAPDD
+22 IEDREPEEV
-30 IFMPEDISDEQRM
+30 FTPEDITEEQHM
-43 FARTA
+43 FARAA

-59 EDEIYAKNYTTHREL
+59 EDEIYAKDYQVHREL
-74 MRKAGELGLLSIDI
+74 MLKAGELGLLSIDI
-88 PEAYGGLGLHKVSS
+88 PEQYGGLGLHKVSS
-102 AIVGE
+102 AVVGE

-138 KQKYLPQLA
+138 KRKYLPKLA
-147 TGEMIGAYALTEPHS
+147 SGEWIGAYALTEPQS
-162 GSDALAAK
+162 GSDAMAAK

-176 EDGQHYILNGQ
+176 PDGRHYILNGQ

-218 GPGLT
+218 GPGLV

-238 TALMLEDCRVPVE
+238 TALMLEDCMVPVE
-251 NVLGE
+251 NLLGE

-272 LKLGARSVGAMKLAL
+272 LKLGARSVGTIKLSL
-287 GQSIQYAKERQQF
+287 LQSVQYAKERHQF
-300 GQPIANFGL
+300 GQAIANFGL
-309 IKQKLAEMTMRAYV
+309 IKHKLAEMTIRAYV
-323 GEAILYRT
+323 GETILYRT
-331 LGMIDDALERADK
+331 LGMIDDALEHADK
-344 DDAQQVLQVLEQY
+344 DDPAQVLRVLEQF

-376 DEQVQ
+376 DEEVQ
-381 VYGGYGYS
+381 VFGGYGYS

-417 IATQLLRRAK
+417 IGSQLLRRAAAGELALFEAAAIAIDPAPG
-427 SGELPLL
+427 SGETL
-434 EAAECVLNGA
+434 
-444 DQSHDTMTLSVA
+444 DMTRA
-456 NIAFSDEVM
+456 NLAFSEEVLL
-465 MVRSAKAMTLAA
+465 VKAAKAMTLASISA
-477 IGNVAHAYGDN
+477 AKQAYGDG
-488 ARNEQEALGLVSD
+488 ARNEQEVIAHIAD
-501 MVMDVYAMESTLLR
+501 MVMDVYAMESALLR
-515 TQKLMLSRGRDSA
+515 TQRLLMERGVEKCY
-528 AVQSDITRVFIR
+528 VQADITRVFTR
-540 EAMMRIERAARL
+540 DAAARIERAAR
-552 IATETV
+552 AVASETE
-558 DEKTD
+558 DEKCAA
-563 STALIEDLIHR
+563 ALDRLAHRSPMKSIE
-574 APIKMTAARRRIADA
+574 ARRRIADA
-589 VIAAGKYNL
+589 VIHAGKYSLS

>member
-1 MEADMTRKAEEPIAI
+1 MTSKPSESRLPT
-16 KGGEFL
+16 GGSFL
-22 IADRAPDD
+22 IEDLNPEDV
-30 IFMPEDISDEQRM
+30 FTPEDITEEQRM

-59 EDEIYAKNYTTHREL
+59 EDAIHAKDYAVHREL
-74 MRKAGELGLLSIDI
+74 MLKAGELGLLSIDI
-88 PEAYGGLGLHKVSS
+88 PEKYGGLGLDKVSS

-138 KQKYLPQLA
+138 KRKYLPKLA
-147 TGEMIGAYALTEPHS
+147 TGEWIGAYALTEPHS

-176 EDGQHYILNGQ
+176 SDGKHYILNGQ

-218 GPGLT
+218 NPGLV
-223 SGHEEKKLGIDGSST
+223 SGHEEKKLGLDGSST

-251 NVLGE
+251 NILGE
-256 IGRGHKIAFNV
+256 IGRGYKIAFNV

-272 LKLGARSVGAMKLAL
+272 LKLGARSVGAMKLSL
-287 GQSIQYAKERQQF
+287 QQSVQYAKERHQF

-309 IKQKLAEMTMRAYV
+309 IKHKLAEMVIRTYV
-323 GEAILYRT
+323 GEATLYRT
-331 LGMIDDALERADK
+331 LGAIDDALHLADK
-344 DDAQQVLQVLEQY
+344 DDPQQVLAVLEQF
-357 AIECSIIKVWVSE
+357 AVECSIIKVWETE
-370 ALGYVV
+370 ALAYVV
-376 DEQVQ
+376 DEEVQ
-381 VYGGYGYS
+381 IFGGYGYS

-400 ARIAR
+400 ARIGR

-417 IATQLLRRAK
+417 IASQLLKRAK
-427 SGELPLL
+427 AGELPLF
-434 EAAECVLNGA
+434 EAAALVSPARRSPLDTLDMSLANREFKKEILMLTGA
-444 DQSHDTMTLSVA
+444 KRMALLAINSVA
-456 NIAFSDEVM
+456 E
-465 MVRSAKAMTLAA
+465 
-477 IGNVAHAYGDN
+477 AYGDD
-488 ARNEQEALGLVSD
+488 AREQQEALGLIAE
-501 MVMDVYAMESTLLR
+501 MVMDVYVMESALLR
-515 TQKLMLSRGRDSA
+515 TRRIFEERGVEGCS
-528 AVQSDITRVFIR
+528 VQTDITRVFAR
-540 EAMMRIERAARL
+540 DAALRIWRAAG
-552 IATETV
+552 AVVTETE
-558 DEKTD
+558 DEKT
-563 STALIEDLIHR
+563 AELIDQLVER
-574 APIKMTAARRRIADA
+574 APMKAIAARRRIADA
-589 VIAAGKYNL
+589 VIHAGKYFIG

>member
-1 MEADMTRKAEEPIAI
+1 MTSQVKQSPSP
-16 KGGEFL
+16 KGGSFL
-22 IADRAPDD
+22 IEDAAPED
-30 IFMPEDISDEQRM
+30 IFTPEDISEEQRM
-43 FARTA
+43 FAHTA

-59 EDEIYAKNYTTHREL
+59 EDEIYAKDYSVHREL
-74 MRKAGELGLLSIDI
+74 MRKAGEIGLLSIDI
-88 PEAYGGLGLHKVSS
+88 PEKYGGLGLHKVSS

-138 KQKYLPQLA
+138 KRKYLPKLA
-147 TGEMIGAYALTEPHS
+147 SGEWIGAYALTEPQS

-176 EDGQHYILNGQ
+176 PDGRHYILNGQ

-218 GPGLT
+218 GPGLV

-238 TALMLEDCRVPVE
+238 TALMLEDCHVPVE
-251 NVLGE
+251 NLLGE

-272 LKLGARSVGAMKLAL
+272 LKLGARSVGTIKLSL
-287 GQSIQYAKERQQF
+287 QQSVQYAKERHQF

-309 IKQKLAEMTMRAYV
+309 IKHKLAEMTIRAYV
-323 GEAILYRT
+323 GESILYRT
-331 LGMIDDALERADK
+331 LGMIDDALEHADK
-344 DDAQQVLQVLEQY
+344 DDPAQVLRVLEQF
-357 AIECSIIKVWVSE
+357 AIECSIIKVWESE
-370 ALGYVV
+370 ALAYVV
-376 DEQVQ
+376 DEEVQ
-381 VYGGYGYS
+381 VFGGYGYS

-417 IATQLLRRAK
+417 IGSQLLRRAAA
-427 SGELPLL
+427 GELALF
-434 EAAECVLNGA
+434 EAAANAVDLGLAAGETLN
-444 DQSHDTMTLSVA
+444 QTRA
-456 NIAFSDEVM
+456 NIAFSDELLLL
-465 MVRSAKAMTLAA
+465 RSAKSMTLTSIGAA
-477 IGNVAHAYGDN
+477 HKAFGDA
-488 ARNEQEALGLVSD
+488 ARNEQEVIALIAE

-515 TQKLMLSRGRDSA
+515 TQQLMTDRGIEA
-528 AVQSDITRVFIR
+528 THIQSDITRVFVR
-540 EAMMRIERAARL
+540 DAASRVEKAARA
-552 IATETV
+552 IAAELE
-558 DEKTD
+558 DEK
-563 STALIEDLIHR
+563 SSAALDELAQRFPMKSIAAHR
-574 APIKMTAARRRIADA
+574 GIADA
-589 VIAAGKYNL
+589 VIDAGRYFLS

>member
-1 MEADMTRKAEEPIAI
+1 MTSQAKTSPSP
-16 KGGEFL
+16 KGGSFL
-22 IADRAPDD
+22 IEDLA
-30 IFMPEDISDEQRM
+30 PEDIFTPEDINEEQRM

-59 EDEIYAKNYTTHREL
+59 EEEIYAKDYSVHREL
-74 MRKAGELGLLSIDI
+74 MQKAGEIGLLSIDI
-88 PEAYGGLGLHKVSS
+88 PEKYGGLGLHKVSS

-138 KQKYLPQLA
+138 KRKYLPKLA
-147 TGEMIGAYALTEPHS
+147 SGEWIGAYALTEPQS

-176 EDGQHYILNGQ
+176 PDGSHYILNGQ

-218 GPGLT
+218 GPGLV

-272 LKLGARSVGAMKLAL
+272 LKLGARSVGTIKLSL
-287 GQSIQYAKERQQF
+287 QQSIQYAKERHQF

-309 IKQKLAEMTMRAYV
+309 IKHKLAEMTIRAYV
-323 GEAILYRT
+323 GESILYRT
-331 LGMIDDALERADK
+331 LGMIDDALEHADK
-344 DDAQQVLQVLEQY
+344 DDPAQVLRVLEQF
-357 AIECSIIKVWVSE
+357 AIECSIIKVWESE
-370 ALGYVV
+370 ALAYVV
-376 DEQVQ
+376 DEEVQ
-381 VYGGYGYS
+381 VFGGYGYS

-417 IATQLLRRAK
+417 IGSQLLRRAAA
-427 SGELPLL
+427 GELALF
-434 EAAECVLNGA
+434 EASASAPDLGLAAGETLN
-444 DQSHDTMTLSVA
+444 QTRA
-456 NIAFSDEVM
+456 NVAFSDELLLL
-465 MVRSAKAMTLAA
+465 RPAKTMTLTS
-477 IGNVAHAYGDN
+477 IGAVHKAFGDA
-488 ARNEQEALGLVSD
+488 ARNEQEVIALIAE
-501 MVMDVYAMESTLLR
+501 MVMDVYAIESTLLR
-515 TQKLMLSRGRDSA
+515 TQRLLTDRGIEGTNI
-528 AVQSDITRVFIR
+528 QSDITRVFTR
-540 EAMMRIERAARL
+540 DATSRVERAARA
-552 IATETV
+552 IASELEDQKASEAL
-558 DEKTD
+558 DEIAQR
-563 STALIEDLIHR
+563 S
-574 APIKMTAARRRIADA
+574 PIKSIAAHRRIADA
-589 VIAAGKYNL
+589 VIEAGRYFLS